1 MHVFPQLRKLE
12 EKYSSE
18 LAVVGVHSA
27 KFDAEKATQNVRQA
41 ILRYEIEHPVVND
54 AAFDIWRQYTVRAW
68 PTLMFVD
75 PAGKVI
81 GKHEGEIQ
89 FDTFDRLIGEMIAEF
104 DAEGAVDRRP
114 IHFVTEREKESAR
127 PLSFPGKVL
136 ADAASD
142 RLFIADSNH
151 NRIVVSTLAGRV
163 TAIAGGPNA
172 GLVDGTFEE
181 ARFDDPQGM
190 ALDGDTLYV
199 ADAKN
204 HAIRMV
210 DLANHNVKSIAGT
223 GRQAMFFNRGGTGP
237 ETDLNS
243 PWDLELHDGTLYI
256 AMAGFHQLWRMDLDS
271 RSVQPHSGSG
281 REGIVDGQHGAAQLA
296 QPNGITSDGV
306 RLYFAD
312 SETSAVRSSDFD
324 PAGRVGTIVGEDLF
338 TFGDRDGFGDD
349 VRLQHVQGIEYQDG
363 ALYIA
368 DTYNNKVKTID
379 PLQRESRRLLGSGEA
394 GHRDGPAVI
403 AEFHEPCGVSAG
415 GGMMFVADT
424 NNHAIRVADMR
435 TMEVTT
441 MALDWGDFEQEMP
454 A

>member
-18 LAVVGVHSA
+18 LAVVGIHSA
-27 KFDAEKATQNVRQA
+27 KFDAEEATQNVRQA

-54 AAFDIWRQYTVRAW
+54 AGFEVWRQYAVRAW

-81 GKHEGEIQ
+81 GKHEGEIRY
-89 FDTFDRLIGEMIAEF
+89 DTFDRLIGEMIAEF
-104 DAEGAVDRRP
+104 DAEGAIDRRA

-136 ADAASD
+136 ADAQSD

-151 NRIVVSTLAGRV
+151 NRIVVSTLEGRV
-163 TAIAGGPNA
+163 TSIVGGPDA

-210 DLANHNVKSIAGT
+210 DLANHNAKTIAGT
-223 GRQAMFFNRGGTGP
+223 GRQAMLFHRGGAGP
-237 ETDLNS
+237 ETNLNS

-256 AMAGFHQLWRMDLDS
+256 AMAGFHQLWRMDLKS
-271 RSVQPHSGSG
+271 GTVVPHSGSG
-281 REGIVDGQHGAAQLA
+281 REGIVDGQHASAQLA

-312 SETSAVRSSDFD
+312 SETSAVRTSDFD
-324 PAGRVGTIVGEDLF
+324 PAGRVGTIAGEDLF

-349 VRLQHVQGIEYQDG
+349 VRLQHVQGIEHQDG

-368 DTYNNKVKTID
+368 DTYNNKVKKID

-403 AEFHEPCGVSAG
+403 AEFHEPCGVSLANG
-415 GGMMFVADT
+415 LVFVADT

-441 MALDWGDFEQEMP
+441 LELDWGDFAERMM

>member
-12 EKYSSE
+12 EKYSRE

-54 AAFDIWRQYTVRAW
+54 AGFEVWRQYAVRAW

-75 PAGKVI
+75 PSGKVI

-89 FDTFDRLIGEMIAEF
+89 YDAFDRLIGEMIAEF
-104 DAEGAVDRRP
+104 DAEGGIDRRP
-114 IHFVTEREKESAR
+114 IHHVTEREKEAAR

-136 ADAASD
+136 ADAGSD

-151 NRIVVSTLAGRV
+151 NRVVVATLAGRV
-163 TAIAGGPNA
+163 TAIAGGPDA
-172 GLVDGTFEE
+172 GLADGGFEE

-210 DLANHNVKSIAGT
+210 DLANHNVKTIAGT
-223 GRQAMFFNRGGTGP
+223 GRQAMFFHRGGDGP

-243 PWDLELHDGTLYI
+243 PWDLELHDGILYV
-256 AMAGFHQLWRMDLDS
+256 AMAGFHQLWRMEPDTGRVL
-271 RSVQPHSGSG
+271 PHSGSG

-296 QPNGITSDGV
+296 QPNGVTSDGV

-312 SETSAVRSSDFD
+312 SETSAVRTADFD

-349 VRLQHVQGIEYQDG
+349 VRLQHVQGIDFQDG
-363 ALYIA
+363 ALFIA
-368 DTYNNKVKTID
+368 DTYNNKVKQVD
-379 PLQRESRRLLGSGEA
+379 PVGRESTRLLGSGA
-394 GHRDGPAVI
+394 PGHRDGPAVI
-403 AEFHEPCGVSAG
+403 AEFHEPCGVSAAG
-415 GGMMFVADT
+415 GLMFVADT
-424 NNHAIRVADMR
+424 NNHAVRVADME

-441 MALDWGDFEQEMP
+441 LEIDWGEF

>member
-1 MHVFPQLRKLE
+1 MHIFPQLRKLE

-41 ILRYEIEHPVVND
+41 ILRYEVEHPVVND
-54 AAFDIWRQYTVRAW
+54 GEFEVWRQYTVRAW

-89 FDTFDRLIGEMIAEF
+89 YDAFDRLIGEMIAEF
-104 DAEGAVDRRP
+104 DAEGGIDRRP
-114 IHFVTEREKESAR
+114 IHFVTEREKEAAR

-136 ADAASD
+136 ADAESD

-151 NRIVVSTLAGRV
+151 NRIVVSTLEGRV
-163 TAIAGGPNA
+163 TAIVGGPDA

-210 DLANHNVKSIAGT
+210 HLANHNAKTIAGT
-223 GRQAMFFNRGGTGP
+223 GRQAMFFHRGGDGP

-256 AMAGFHQLWRMDLDS
+256 AMAGFHQLWRMELDS
-271 RSVQPHSGSG
+271 GSVRPHSGSG
-281 REGIVDGQHGAAQLA
+281 REGIVDGQHASAQLA
-296 QPNGITSDGV
+296 QPNGVTSDGV

-312 SETSAVRSSDFD
+312 SETSAVRTSDFD
-324 PAGRVGTIVGEDLF
+324 PAGSVGTIVGEDLF

-349 VRLQHVQGIEYQDG
+349 VRLQHVQGIEFQNG
-363 ALYIA
+363 SLFIA

-379 PLQRESRRLLGSGEA
+379 PLAARIQATAGERPSGSQG
-394 GHRDGPAVI
+394 R
-403 AEFHEPCGVSAG
+403 AG
-415 GGMMFVADT
+415 GDS
-424 NNHAIRVADMR
+424 RVSR
-435 TMEVTT
+435 
-441 MALDWGDFEQEMP
+441 ALRGECCGRP
-454 A
+454 SVRS

>member
-1 MHVFPQLRKLE
+1 MAGSTRC
-12 EKYSSE
+12 
-18 LAVVGVHSA
+18 
-27 KFDAEKATQNVRQA
+27 
-41 ILRYEIEHPVVND
+41 
-54 AAFDIWRQYTVRAW
+54 RAW
-68 PTLMFVD
+68 PTLMFLD
-75 PAGKVI
+75 PEGRVI
-81 GKHEGEIQ
+81 GKHEGEIRY
-89 FDTFDRLIGEMIAEF
+89 DTFDRLIGEMIAEF
-104 DAEGAVDRRP
+104 DAEGAIDRRS
-114 IHFVTEREKESAR
+114 IHFVTEREKENAR

-136 ADAASD
+136 ADAGSD

-151 NRIVVSTLAGRV
+151 NRIVVSTLVGRV
-163 TAIAGGPNA
+163 TAIVGGPDA

-190 ALDGDTLYV
+190 GLDGDTLYV

-210 DLANHNVKSIAGT
+210 DLANHNVKTIAGT
-223 GRQAMFFNRGGTGP
+223 GRQAMLFHRGGGGP

-243 PWDLELHDGTLYI
+243 PWDMELHDGTLYV
-256 AMAGFHQLWRMDLDS
+256 AMAGFHQLWRMDLDTG
-271 RSVQPHSGSG
+271 RIEPHSGSG
-281 REGIVDGQHGAAQLA
+281 REGIVDGQHGSAQLA
-296 QPNGITSDGV
+296 QPNGVTSDGV

-312 SETSAVRSSDFD
+312 SETSAVRTADFD
-324 PAGRVGTIVGEDLF
+324 PAGGVGTIVGEDLF

-379 PLQRESRRLLGSGEA
+379 PLERESRRLLGSGEA

-403 AEFHEPCGVSAG
+403 AEFHEPCGVSAVDG
-415 GGMMFVADT
+415 LVFVADT

-441 MALDWGDFEQEMP
+441 LELDWGEFAGRMM

>member
-12 EKYSSE
+12 QKYSRE

-27 KFDAEKATQNVRQA
+27 KFDAERATQNVRQA

-54 AAFDIWRQYTVRAW
+54 GGFDVWRQYTVRAW

-89 FDTFDRLIGEMIAEF
+89 YDAFDRLIGEMVAEF
-104 DAEGAVDRRP
+104 DGEGGIDRRP
-114 IHFVTEREKESAR
+114 VHFVTEREKETAR

-136 ADAASD
+136 ADAGSD
-142 RLFIADSNH
+142 RLLIADSNH
-151 NRIVVSTLAGRV
+151 NRVVVATLGGRV
-163 TAIAGGPNA
+163 TAIVGGTDA

-210 DLANHNVKSIAGT
+210 DLANHNVKTIAGT
-223 GRQAMFFNRGGTGP
+223 GSQAMVFHRGGDGP
-237 ETDLNS
+237 TTDLNS

-256 AMAGFHQLWRMDLDS
+256 AMAGFHQLWRMELDTG
-271 RSVQPHSGSG
+271 SVRPHSGSG
-281 REGIVDGQHGAAQLA
+281 REGIVDGQQASAQLA
-296 QPNGITSDGV
+296 QPNGVTSDGV

-312 SETSAVRSSDFD
+312 SETSAVRTSDFD
-324 PAGRVGTIVGEDLF
+324 PDGSVGTIVGEDLF

-349 VRLQHVQGIEYQDG
+349 VRLQHVQGVDFHDG
-363 ALYIA
+363 SLYIA
-368 DTYNNKVKTID
+368 DTYNNKVKMID
-379 PLQRESRRLLGSGEA
+379 PLQRESRRFLGSGTP

-403 AEFHEPCGVSAG
+403 AEFHEPCGVSVADG
-415 GGMMFVADT
+415 LMFVADT
-424 NNHAIRVADMR
+424 NSHAIRVADMK
-435 TMEVTT
+435 TLEVTT
-441 MALDWGDFEQEMP
+441 LELDWADFGEAVP

>member
-54 AAFDIWRQYTVRAW
+54 AGFEVWRQYAVRAW

-89 FDTFDRLIGEMIAEF
+89 YDTFDRLIGEMIAEF
-104 DAEGAVDRRP
+104 DAEGAIDRRA
-114 IHFVTEREKESAR
+114 INFVTEREKESAR

-136 ADAASD
+136 ADAHSD

-151 NRIVVSTLAGRV
+151 NRIVVATLGGRV
-163 TAIAGGPNA
+163 TAIAGGTDA

-210 DLANHNVKSIAGT
+210 DLANHNVKTIAGT
-223 GRQAMFFNRGGTGP
+223 GRQAMLFHRGGDGP

-271 RSVQPHSGSG
+271 GTVLPHSGSG
-281 REGIVDGQHGAAQLA
+281 REGIVDGQQGSAQLA
-296 QPNGITSDGV
+296 QPNGVTSDGV

-312 SETSAVRSSDFD
+312 SETSAIRTSDFD
-324 PAGRVGTIVGEDLF
+324 PAGRVGTIAGEDLF

-368 DTYNNKVKTID
+368 DTYNNKVKKID

-403 AEFHEPCGVSAG
+403 AEFHEPCGVSLANG
-415 GGMMFVADT
+415 LVFVADT

-441 MALDWGDFEQEMP
+441 LELDWGDFAERMM